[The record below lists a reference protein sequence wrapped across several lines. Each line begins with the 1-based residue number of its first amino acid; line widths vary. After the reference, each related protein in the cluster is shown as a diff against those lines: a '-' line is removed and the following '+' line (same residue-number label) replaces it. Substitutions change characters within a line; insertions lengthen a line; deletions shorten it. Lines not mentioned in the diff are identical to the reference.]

1 MAKFLEYVP
10 GESFLHRMNPCVKLI
25 GAVLIAIACFVTS
38 NLVFLLILLA
48 AALVMAASCG
58 LGRETAGL
66 CKAVF
71 AFSLILAVVI
81 LLTTPHGALLV
92 PLPWGYI
99 GAGSLLAAL
108 TVVVRLMA
116 AAIPLLL
123 VFYVTKM
130 NDLTNAAVKQLHV
143 PYKYAFTFTSTV
155 HFIPVFMNDMAGI
168 MEAQTARGVEF
179 DGSFAKK
186 VRLMIPLCVP
196 LLVSSVRKTNSAAI
210 AAEVREI
217 GRASCRER
225 V

>member
-81 LLTTPHGALLV
+81 LLTTPHGM
-92 PLPWGYI
+92 P
-99 GAGSLLAAL
+99 
-108 TVVVRLMA
+108 RLSCA
-116 AAIPLLL
+116 SWRRPSRCSSCS
-123 VFYVTKM
+123 
-130 NDLTNAAVKQLHV
+130 
-143 PYKYAFTFTSTV
+143 TS
-155 HFIPVFMNDMAGI
+155 
-168 MEAQTARGVEF
+168 R
-179 DGSFAKK
+179 
-186 VRLMIPLCVP
+186 R
-196 LLVSSVRKTNSAAI
+196 
-210 AAEVREI
+210 
-217 GRASCRER
+217 
-225 V
+225 

>member
-81 LLTTPHGALLV
+81 LLTTPHGMPLV

-99 GAGSLLAAL
+99 GHRAACWRRSRSSCASWRRRYL
-108 TVVVRLMA
+108 CSSCS
-116 AAIPLLL
+116 
-123 VFYVTKM
+123 
-130 NDLTNAAVKQLHV
+130 
-143 PYKYAFTFTSTV
+143 TS
-155 HFIPVFMNDMAGI
+155 
-168 MEAQTARGVEF
+168 R
-179 DGSFAKK
+179 
-186 VRLMIPLCVP
+186 R
-196 LLVSSVRKTNSAAI
+196 
-210 AAEVREI
+210 
-217 GRASCRER
+217 
-225 V
+225 

>member
-81 LLTTPHGALLV
+81 LLTTCLL
-92 PLPWGYI
+92 Y
-99 GAGSLLAAL
+99 
-108 TVVVRLMA
+108 
-116 AAIPLLL
+116 
-123 VFYVTKM
+123 
-130 NDLTNAAVKQLHV
+130 
-143 PYKYAFTFTSTV
+143 TS
-155 HFIPVFMNDMAGI
+155 
-168 MEAQTARGVEF
+168 R
-179 DGSFAKK
+179 
-186 VRLMIPLCVP
+186 CV
-196 LLVSSVRKTNSAAI
+196 
-210 AAEVREI
+210 
-217 GRASCRER
+217 
-225 V
+225 

>member
-81 LLTTPHGALLV
+81 LLTTPHGMPLV

-108 TVVVRLMA
+108 TVIVRLMA
-116 AAIPLLL
+116 AAML
-123 VFYVTKM
+123 
-130 NDLTNAAVKQLHV
+130 
-143 PYKYAFTFTSTV
+143 
-155 HFIPVFMNDMAGI
+155 
-168 MEAQTARGVEF
+168 
-179 DGSFAKK
+179 
-186 VRLMIPLCVP
+186 
-196 LLVSSVRKTNSAAI
+196 
-210 AAEVREI
+210 
-217 GRASCRER
+217 
-225 V
+225 